1 MIMDVSIIVPVYK
14 VEEYIGECIRSVM
27 AQEGIDGLKVECI
40 VVDDCSPDESI
51 AKAHESLEGY
61 AGPVEFHFIAR
72 KANGGLSAARNT
84 GIRAARGGYV
94 YFLDSDDVITPNCIS
109 ALWQRVKEHPGVDI
123 VTGDF
128 ETFPGQGIHHWL
140 SLKGKT
146 FPEYSDDLKWL
157 RPFYLNGFPVL
168 AWNKLIRRELIE
180 QNNLYFMEGVLH
192 EDNHWLWHSY
202 PYVKSIA
209 MVDKVTY
216 LYRQRLGSITV
227 KESKAEVIQN
237 KRMYLTKIYLDI
249 FSRPMLCDT
258 AWRVFIAKVLN
269 EYKISAYNITYNGR
283 KENAY
288 KLLVGKLINNPTMPR
303 ARKLALY
310 YHMLGRPWMR
320 YAIFNHLFR

>member
-1 MIMDVSIIVPVYK
+1 
-14 VEEYIGECIRSVM
+14 
-27 AQEGIDGLKVECI
+27 
-40 VVDDCSPDESI
+40 
-51 AKAHESLEGY
+51 
-61 AGPVEFHFIAR
+61 
-72 KANGGLSAARNT
+72 
-84 GIRAARGGYV
+84 
-94 YFLDSDDVITPNCIS
+94 
-109 ALWQRVKEHPGVDI
+109 
-123 VTGDF
+123 
-128 ETFPGQGIHHWL
+128 
-140 SLKGKT
+140 
-146 FPEYSDDLKWL
+146 
-157 RPFYLNGFPVL
+157 
-168 AWNKLIRRELIE
+168 
-180 QNNLYFMEGVLH
+180 
-192 EDNHWLWHSY
+192 
-202 PYVKSIA
+202 

-303 ARKLALY
+303 ARKLSLY